1 MIDLIP
7 GISGTAA
14 ALDAERIRMEVV
26 SQNIANANTT
36 RGPNGL
42 PYQRQ
47 QVVFETIMQQNMVNS
62 GLTSGLPQP
71 IKVARVQAD
80 SRPPR
85 STYSPGHP
93 DADANGMVKMPNV
106 NVHEEMAD
114 LITASRTYEANLAVI
129 KNARQMALQTLSI
142 SRHG

>member
-1 MIDLIP
+1 MIDFIP
-7 GISGTAA
+7 GLSGTAA

-36 RGPNGL
+36 HGPDGL

-47 QVVFETIMQQNMVNS
+47 QVVFETVMQQSLSGS
-62 GLTSGLPQP
+62 GLTAGLPQAL
-71 IKVARVQAD
+71 KVARVQPD
-80 SRPPR
+80 TRPPR
-85 STYSPGHP
+85 TMFSPGHP

-106 NVHEEMAD
+106 NIHEEMAD
-114 LITASRTYEANLAVI
+114 LITSSRSYEANLAVI

-142 SRHG
+142 AKH